1 MCSGHPPHDPPSRDP
16 SPGERSHAGVVG
28 RPPPV
33 PGIAARIAL
42 LLIRIY
48 QLTLSAFLGRSC
60 RYAPSCS
67 GYTADAIAYHGLWA
81 GIWIGIARI
90 QRCRPGGGSGFDPI
104 PETLPEHARWYLP
117 WRYGRWTSH
126 HIDPATRL
134 D

>member
-1 MCSGHPPHDPPSRDP
+1 MCT
-16 SPGERSHAGVVG
+16 G
-28 RPPPV
+28 RPAHGSKGKDV
-33 PGIAARIAL
+33 PGVPARIGL

-48 QLTLSAFLGRSC
+48 QLTLSAFIGRSC

-67 GYTADAIAYHGLWA
+67 GYTADAITRYGLWA
-81 GIWIGIARI
+81 GSWMGFARL

-104 PETLPEHARWYLP
+104 PERLPERARWYLP
-117 WRYGRWTSH
+117 WRYGQWTAD